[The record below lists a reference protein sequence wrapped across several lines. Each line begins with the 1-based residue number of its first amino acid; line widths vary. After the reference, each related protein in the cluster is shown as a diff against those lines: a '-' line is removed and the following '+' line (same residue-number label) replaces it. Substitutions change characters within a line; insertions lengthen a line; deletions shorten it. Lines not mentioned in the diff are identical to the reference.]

1 MMIISGQILTID
13 GPKDLK
19 DVTKLDWV
27 LSGAIPTRII
37 DIQKT
42 TVKTY
47 KTFSTVPTLWVG
59 KDTKMKTIHGLMNMK
74 NKDEAD
80 LTRPYTTDIHAA
92 ASIKKS
98 DEELTGY
105 IFKLANGSHTIVV
118 ENCEVECDA

>member
-27 LSGAIPTRII
+27 LSGTIPTRII

-42 TVKTY
+42 NVKTY

-59 KDTKMKTIHGLMNMK
+59 KDTK
-74 NKDEAD
+74 
-80 LTRPYTTDIHAA
+80 
-92 ASIKKS
+92 
-98 DEELTGY
+98 
-105 IFKLANGSHTIVV
+105 
-118 ENCEVECDA
+118 

>member
-27 LSGAIPTRII
+27 LSGNIPTRII

-80 LTRPYTTDIHAA
+80 LTRPYTTDIHVA

-98 DEELTGY
+98 DEDLTGY
-105 IFKLANGSHTIVV
+105 IFKLANRSHTIVV